1 MNNSYVLD
9 TVNGDVRDIKI
20 RINLKLPYDAND
32 AYCIDPFKMTL
43 KQLIKLSEQQDKEE
57 GDDRNSSNKTA
68 SILSWGDD
76 YK

>member
-20 RINLKLPYDAND
+20 RINLKLPYDPND
-32 AYCIDPFKMTL
+32 SYCIDPFKMTL

-57 GDDRNSSNKTA
+57 DGRNSSNKTA